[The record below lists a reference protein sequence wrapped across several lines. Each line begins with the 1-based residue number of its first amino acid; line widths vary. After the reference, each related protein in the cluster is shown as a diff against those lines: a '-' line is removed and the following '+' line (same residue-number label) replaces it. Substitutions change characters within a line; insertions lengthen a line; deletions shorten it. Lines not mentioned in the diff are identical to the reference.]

1 MAVYRVHWLKA
12 KARRDRWLEERTLLS
27 NEMDWAVAFFKTQA
41 TSWDVRAASLR
52 TIGSEAAQAGR
63 SNLASTPGDR
73 SRRGADGPGDGPS
86 VESPHD
92 RGEPSLRGLGDVR
105 GHLCYASRQQMMWL
119 KFADLAA
126 NQFSKSKSAVCLN

>member
-1 MAVYRVHWLKA
+1 MSERHLSAPSAPRPLK
-12 KARRDRWLEERTLLS
+12 
-27 NEMDWAVAFFKTQA
+27 
-41 TSWDVRAASLR
+41 
-52 TIGSEAAQAGR
+52 QAGPI
-63 SNLASTPGDR
+63 SLPPPGDR